1 MTRIALTALAAAAL
15 AAAAVPAAADAHRP
29 EAASFARVA
38 TVQLTLAGGG
48 HAGTM
53 TLAGA
58 GRTTAVRF
66 AVSGLPARARA
77 DARVYAGT
85 RPAAARTRVAALPRV
100 AADARGRAS
109 GTGYATAGGGQL
121 PVEAVADGAHIV
133 VLASGGRVLA
143 WGRIPRAEG

>member
-15 AAAAVPAAADAHRP
+15 AAAAVPAAATAQRP

-38 TVQLTLAGGG
+38 TVQLTL
-48 HAGTM
+48 
-53 TLAGA
+53 
-58 GRTTAVRF
+58 
-66 AVSGLPARARA
+66 
-77 DARVYAGT
+77 
-85 RPAAARTRVAALPRV
+85 
-100 AADARGRAS
+100 
-109 GTGYATAGGGQL
+109 AGGGQL

>member
-1 MTRIALTALAAAAL
+1 MTRTALTALAAAVL
-15 AAAAVPAAADAHRP
+15 AAAVVPAAATAQRP

-38 TVQLTLAGGG
+38 TVHLTLAGGG

-58 GRTTAVRF
+58 GRVTAVRF
-66 AVSGLPARARA
+66 AVSGLPAGARA
-77 DARVYAGT
+77 QARVHVGT
-85 RPAAARTRVAALPRV
+85 RLAGAGSRVAALPGV
-100 AADARGRAS
+100 AADARGRAN
-109 GTGYATAGGGQL
+109 GTGFATAGGGQL

-133 VLASGGRVLA
+133 VVASGGRVLA